1 MDYFKQSLVDE
12 VDRDADLQAG
22 GIERVVRRGEV
33 GVAALDFLVNVG
45 PGDKE
50 ACLFHLEVGIQV
62 HDGEVA
68 AFHLLLAVEG
78 HRRGIVDGSVILG
91 VVVAVNTHLHVQHAS
106 DGEGSI
112 QVAVDG
118 ELGQRQHLL
127 VAARL

>member
-1 MDYFKQSLVDE
+1 MKFHGHSCYPMLLDTKIIFVWVVKKLSLLSEKQSLVDE

-62 HDGEVA
+62 HDGKVA
-68 AFHLLLAVEG
+68 AFHLLLAAEG
-78 HRRGIVDGSVILG
+78 HRRGVVDGRIVLG
-91 VVVAVNTHLHVQHAS
+91 VVVAVHAQLHV
-106 DGEGSI
+106 
-112 QVAVDG
+112 
-118 ELGQRQHLL
+118 
-127 VAARL
+127 